1 MSPRASSNASQG
13 SLSKGDEGCSAPA
26 PSNPLASKAL
36 LASGLE
42 GAGAE
47 QPSSPLLNE
56 PCEALLEALGDIG
69 DGSSSNLAVHSEIA
83 TAAITDVT

>member
-1 MSPRASSNASQG
+1 M
-13 SLSKGDEGCSAPA
+13 
-26 PSNPLASKAL
+26 

-69 DGSSSNLAVHSEIA
+69 DEQPETMAVIQPFTRHPRPLIRS
-83 TAAITDVT
+83 AACRALLQLTGLINGAWN